1 MKIPLI
7 ASGRIELDAGEA
19 ELQKGS
25 FDFLGLGRKL
35 LADPELPNKLAAG
48 QVQDIRPCVYCITC
62 ASAIYT
68 GDATR
73 CAVNAEVGVEHLRI
87 ARPRSAA
94 PKHVVIVGGGPAGME
109 AARLLAR
116 DQHRVTLVERAPRLG
131 GTLQFAS
138 LAYQPNQQLLGWLR
152 REVGKGRINVRLNT
166 VATPEL
172 LRELGADVVI
182 VATGARRDMP
192 DIPGNDQ
199 HHVFSGDDMRKLILG
214 ESSPR
219 LAART
224 NAFTRIAT
232 RIGAATGISAN
243 LNLVRKVTHAWM
255 PLGKHI
261 VIIGGELV
269 GVELA
274 EFLAE
279 RGRTVT
285 VVDETPRFGAGLPI
299 VRRMRLLA
307 ELREHGVA
315 LQASAQD
322 IKIEADA
329 VSFQDAAGDAQR
341 VKAQQVIVAKGAT
354 GDSSLAELLRG
365 SGFDVYEA
373 GDCTG
378 VGYIEGAIRGAQT
391 VVDLI
396 NAGAPIDTAA
406 FTKEGTA

>member
-1 MKIPLI
+1 
-7 ASGRIELDAGEA
+7 
-19 ELQKGS
+19 
-25 FDFLGLGRKL
+25 
-35 LADPELPNKLAAG
+35 
-48 QVQDIRPCVYCITC
+48 
-62 ASAIYT
+62 
-68 GDATR
+68 
-73 CAVNAEVGVEHLRI
+73 
-87 ARPRSAA
+87 
-94 PKHVVIVGGGPAGME
+94 
-109 AARLLAR
+109 
-116 DQHRVTLVERAPRLG
+116 
-131 GTLQFAS
+131 
-138 LAYQPNQQLLGWLR
+138 
-152 REVGKGRINVRLNT
+152 
-166 VATPEL
+166 
-172 LRELGADVVI
+172 
-182 VATGARRDMP
+182 
-192 DIPGNDQ
+192 
-199 HHVFSGDDMRKLILG
+199 
-214 ESSPR
+214 
-219 LAART
+219 
-224 NAFTRIAT
+224 
-232 RIGAATGISAN
+232 
-243 LNLVRKVTHAWM
+243 AWM

-315 LQASAQD
+315 LQASARD

-341 VKAQQVIVAKGAT
+341 VQAQQVIVAKGAT

-396 NAGAPIDTAA
+396 NAGVPIDTAA
-406 FTKEGTA
+406 FAKEGTA